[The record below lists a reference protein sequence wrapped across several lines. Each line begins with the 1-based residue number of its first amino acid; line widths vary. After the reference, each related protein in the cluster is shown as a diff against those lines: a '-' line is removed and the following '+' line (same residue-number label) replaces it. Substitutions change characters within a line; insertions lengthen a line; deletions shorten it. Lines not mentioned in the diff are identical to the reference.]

1 MQVELVQNVMLQGR
15 EAWRQMVVLTQQLV
29 LPGRWESA
37 TAEVEKFHTNM
48 QQFAVKNA
56 EFIAAQALQQTR
68 VKERDAIAKERTDML
83 LAYAEFSSVSQALA
97 QALRAQGDTSRG
109 AAEFI
114 RQASI
119 RQALISKLQNACRLM
134 ARYEAGKWHLE
145 ILKANTQRMDLNTQ
159 VVMASELARG
169 RVDLLEKREVELASL
184 VVHHHPRPVAPAPPL
199 LMRPIQ
205 MICKTRE
212 AGLYKLLDEL
222 LDQNV
227 AMQTRVVAD
236 DGSALLPNLD
246 AFNFAKTHISAVL
259 ASGLLVMAA
268 ELRMSWWV
276 KLHVELV
283 VAYTLTRGVR
293 LGPEG
298 LEKLPHAP
306 QPADE
311 SYSRLHDSTAVTCA
325 VHHAWHLATA
335 LECGLWRRLG
345 KTSLIQT
352 ANDNVALRAFFA
364 RQYEPKLDA
373 LCRRVH
379 QSNVGVLAAAG
390 LTERLHA
397 AALHSIPIDHAK
409 LMSALINE
417 ACRTSK
423 PPPVTAPVAKP
434 RPESTPPVTA
444 PVAEPPTPPPGKP
457 HGQPEQMVVELDD
470 SEDESP
476 SPTAAAAG
484 AAVATAS
491 AMELRRMPSAVPGVP
506 DVPRVVPGV
515 PDDVPGVPNA
525 PHAVPG
531 VPDEP
536 SARRLALV
544 LLKHRRPCIDYLLSM
559 HQRGS
564 RYQVGSTALLVR
576 LTLEDLVSTLSGVC
590 ELSVDQTV
598 HCLGLAVLNHVEQ
611 QQKLEEAA
619 LNHVKQQQQ
628 KKPEEAREAYALK
641 IRQAEAKAEKAKA
654 EKARL
659 ATRWAREKA
668 ATTAAKTAAKMASE
682 TAAQMALETAAQ
694 MALETAA
701 KMALEAAEERLWT
714 GSPDSVA
721 GRLLHESTG
730 LVRGS
735 P

>member
-1 MQVELVQNVMLQGR
+1 
-15 EAWRQMVVLTQQLV
+15 
-29 LPGRWESA
+29 
-37 TAEVEKFHTNM
+37 
-48 QQFAVKNA
+48 
-56 EFIAAQALQQTR
+56 
-68 VKERDAIAKERTDML
+68 
-83 LAYAEFSSVSQALA
+83 
-97 QALRAQGDTSRG
+97 
-109 AAEFI
+109 
-114 RQASI
+114 
-119 RQALISKLQNACRLM
+119 
-134 ARYEAGKWHLE
+134 
-145 ILKANTQRMDLNTQ
+145 
-159 VVMASELARG
+159 
-169 RVDLLEKREVELASL
+169 
-184 VVHHHPRPVAPAPPL
+184 
-199 LMRPIQ
+199 
-205 MICKTRE
+205 
-212 AGLYKLLDEL
+212 
-222 LDQNV
+222 
-227 AMQTRVVAD
+227 
-236 DGSALLPNLD
+236 
-246 AFNFAKTHISAVL
+246 
-259 ASGLLVMAA
+259 
-268 ELRMSWWV
+268 
-276 KLHVELV
+276 
-283 VAYTLTRGVR
+283 
-293 LGPEG
+293 
-298 LEKLPHAP
+298 
-306 QPADE
+306 
-311 SYSRLHDSTAVTCA
+311 
-325 VHHAWHLATA
+325 
-335 LECGLWRRLG
+335 
-345 KTSLIQT
+345 
-352 ANDNVALRAFFA
+352 
-364 RQYEPKLDA
+364 
-373 LCRRVH
+373 
-379 QSNVGVLAAAG
+379 
-390 LTERLHA
+390 
-397 AALHSIPIDHAK
+397 
-409 LMSALINE
+409 
-417 ACRTSK
+417 
-423 PPPVTAPVAKP
+423 
-434 RPESTPPVTA
+434 
-444 PVAEPPTPPPGKP
+444 
-457 HGQPEQMVVELDD
+457 MVVELDD
-470 SEDESP
+470 SEDEDP

-484 AAVATAS
+484 ASVATAS

-668 ATTAAKTAAKMASE
+668 ATTAAKTAAEMASE
-682 TAAQMALETAAQ
+682 TAAKMALETAAK